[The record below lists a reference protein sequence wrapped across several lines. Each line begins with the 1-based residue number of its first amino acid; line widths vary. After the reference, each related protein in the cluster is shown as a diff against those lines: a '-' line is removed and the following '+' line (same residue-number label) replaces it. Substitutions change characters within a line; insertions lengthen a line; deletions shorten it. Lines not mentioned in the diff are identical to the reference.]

1 MRSPSR
7 HSPLNPIP
15 GRSTGRWSSGW
26 SSGYPKVVSAG
37 HRPGIGRL
45 TEELCDRFF
54 ATSSAAPFTD
64 PSHRELLLELL
75 ETGTR
80 DPLRW
85 STERVGQ
92 AIGYPL
98 FSDGSIPLEVAL
110 DAPDL
115 LRAFIPYAHA
125 QSGIRDEL
133 TSRAIAV
140 IDALRTSYKRK
151 VLEQANY
158 WAFGDAV

>member
-1 MRSPSR
+1 MCKAPRCT
-7 HSPLNPIP
+7 I
-15 GRSTGRWSSGW
+15 
-26 SSGYPKVVSAG
+26 V
-37 HRPGIGRL
+37 
-45 TEELCDRFF
+45 
-54 ATSSAAPFTD
+54 AA
-64 PSHRELLLELL
+64 LLALGVCQ
-75 ETGTR
+75 GTA
-80 DPLRW
+80 
-85 STERVGQ
+85 RVGQ
-92 AIGYPL
+92 AIGCPL
-98 FSDGSIPLEVAL
+98 FGDGSIALEIAL

-151 VLEQANY
+151 VLQQANY